1 MQDTKLLLEI
11 EAKKKS
17 VFLGALMNF
26 FIPGAVQ
33 IYCGKVALGIGFFVV
48 SLIIYGVLVSQD
60 LPDICTFYAIGCAIG
75 GAVFCSKYNKEIIVK
90 ALESS
95 KDSAAS

>member
-1 MQDTKLLLEI
+1 MQDAKLLLEI

-17 VFLGALMNF
+17 VFLAAVMNF
-26 FIPGAVQ
+26 FIPGSAQ
-33 IYCGKVALGIGFFVV
+33 IYCGKTAYGIGFFIIT
-48 SLIIYGVLVSQD
+48 LIVYGVLVSQD

-75 GAVFCSKYNKEIIVK
+75 GAIFCSKYNKDIIVK

-95 KDSAAS
+95 KDASAA